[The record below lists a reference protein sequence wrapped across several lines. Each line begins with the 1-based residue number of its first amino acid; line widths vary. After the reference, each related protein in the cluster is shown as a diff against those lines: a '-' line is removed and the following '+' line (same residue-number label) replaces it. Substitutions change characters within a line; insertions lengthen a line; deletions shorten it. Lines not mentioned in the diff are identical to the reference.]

1 MSSMLLAELAILAHL
16 DTVRIVFLVF
26 KRCIVA
32 LLALC
37 ACHCNLYS
45 HASHTSI
52 AKSARTI
59 ILFLRAVV
67 NNFFNCFSIFDI
79 LLK

>member
-1 MSSMLLAELAILAHL
+1 MSSMLLAELAVLAHL
-16 DTVRIVFLVF
+16 DTIRIIFLIF
-26 KRCIVA
+26 KRRIVA

-59 ILFLRAVV
+59 ILFCRAVV
-67 NNFFNCFSIFDI
+67 NIFFS
-79 LLK
+79 